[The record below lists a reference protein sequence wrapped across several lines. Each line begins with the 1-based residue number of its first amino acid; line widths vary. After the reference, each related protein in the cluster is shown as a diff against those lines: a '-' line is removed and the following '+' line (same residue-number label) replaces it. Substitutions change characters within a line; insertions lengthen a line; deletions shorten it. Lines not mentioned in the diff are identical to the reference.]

1 MIFRDIL
8 GHEKQIGILQ
18 NALEQNRTPHA
29 YLFCGM
35 KGIGKKTAALTVA
48 KAINCRRGPRDAC
61 DACPSCLKID
71 HRNHPDVSIIEP
83 EGQFIRIQAVREL
96 QEQMKFRPF
105 EGGRRVFILADADR
119 MNITSA
125 NALLKT
131 LEEPNRNNLLILIT
145 PRPYQLPETI
155 LSRCQMLRF
164 GPLSRETVFRYLRE
178 RLSLAPEAAHML
190 ASSSGGSIGR
200 AIEMNDENYLTLR
213 CRFLD
218 RLFDERMKD
227 PLQVL
232 SFAGEFGGD
241 RKGILERLDILRSCF
256 RDAIVCKETSDNAM
270 LFNHDRIP
278 AIRSFAAGLSGADLL
293 QNIRTVNRAARAID
307 QNANKPLTLEA
318 MMFKLALSQNAGRK
332 IL

>member
-1 MIFRDIL
+1 MSFRDIL

-18 NALEQNRTPHA
+18 NALERNRTPHA

-35 KGIGKKTAALTVA
+35 KGIGKKTAALAVA
-48 KAINCRRGPRDAC
+48 KALNCRSGPRDAC

-71 HRNHPDVSIIEP
+71 HRNHPDVAIVAP

-96 QEQMKFRPF
+96 QDQMKFRPF
-105 EGGRRVFILADADR
+105 EGGKRVFILVDADR
-119 MNITSA
+119 MNSTAA

-131 LEEPNRNNLLILIT
+131 LEEPNRNNRLILTT
-145 PRPYQLPETI
+145 PRPYQLPMTI

-178 RLSLAPEAAHML
+178 RLSLAPEAARML

-200 AIEMNDENYLTLR
+200 ALEMNDADYLTLR
-213 CRFLD
+213 NQFLD
-218 RLFDERMKD
+218 RLFDERMKN

-232 SFAGEFGGD
+232 SFAGDFGRD

-256 RDAIVCKETSDNAM
+256 RDALVCKETSDSAA
-270 LFNHDRIP
+270 LFNQDRIP
-278 AIRSFAAGLSGADLL
+278 VIRSFAAGLSGADLL
-293 QNIRTVNRAARAID
+293 QNIRAVNRAARAID
-307 QNANKPLTLEA
+307 QNANKSLTLEA
-318 MMFKLALSQNAGRK
+318 MMFKLALNPSSGGAT
-332 IL
+332 L